1 MSGLLHSNRNVTTMP
16 DKINANVIINMIFVC
31 VLNRRQISRTGIF
44 FARTFESTSTT
55 SHQTT
60 NPSPPQM
67 IRNDDVSST
76 SGESAYVIRLSGPM
90 ISIPALQNAE
100 IALNTEYQIPCATPN
115 CGINANIYKT
125 APNISTITVPLI
137 TRFINTT
144 MPCIVL
150 NPKAS

>member
-1 MSGLLHSNRNVTTMP
+1 MP